1 MWSADTLADHVRR
14 PTNDFGK
21 TASMWEYLR
30 RRGRENQ
37 LGWAIAAA
45 ALRSRRSCATHLRS
59 RASQNRLEVLTVRPC
74 TGRVSPSRREVI
86 QRRAGCGSLNYPH
99 SCPRPSS
106 RPSRY
111 IYAKN
116 HKEKHS
122 PPRVRG

>member
-1 MWSADTLADHVRR
+1 MFLHQGVLMCNADTLADHVRR

-21 TASMWEYLR
+21 TALMWEYLR

-37 LGWAIAAA
+37 PGWAIAAT

-86 QRRAGCGSLNYPH
+86 QRRAGLGPLYF
-99 SCPRPSS
+99 
-106 RPSRY
+106 
-111 IYAKN
+111 
-116 HKEKHS
+116 S
-122 PPRVRG
+122 PPFPP